1 MLKICC
7 YTPDIEFSFNLPSL
21 FNIFQFLFVLVDYTY
36 NDLYKLTKTKLQ
48 LSFGKVEKL
57 N

>member
-7 YTPDIEFSFNLPSL
+7 YTPDIEFSLNLTSL

-36 NDLYKLTKTKLQ
+36 NDLYK
-48 LSFGKVEKL
+48 
-57 N
+57 